1 MEKMI
6 LDYFWILSSF
16 IPKLTLKSA
25 LKLQKTIGYIFT
37 LTLVIGIAFPVFS
50 AVVAKNTL
58 TPNVS
63 ISPIQK
69 ALEKKKDIGSL
80 IPDNTYWNKNIIVVE
95 EYCRAFLISTF
106 VCCSVSFKKTLRKWK
121 GKPKKT
127 FRYSYSNEVLNSVHI
142 HKYCLCLVLAIELC
156 LCLILSIMT
165 LLTCLLLF
173 RPCYY
178 DLTKQ
183 HMF

>member
-25 LKLQKTIGYIFT
+25 LKLQKTIGYVFT

-69 ALEKKKDIGSL
+69 ALEKKKDKDILLNFSVYKFRSYKTTHVLKL
-80 IPDNTYWNKNIIVVE
+80 I
-95 EYCRAFLISTF
+95 
-106 VCCSVSFKKTLRKWK
+106 
-121 GKPKKT
+121 
-127 FRYSYSNEVLNSVHI
+127 
-142 HKYCLCLVLAIELC
+142 
-156 LCLILSIMT
+156 
-165 LLTCLLLF
+165 
-173 RPCYY
+173 
-178 DLTKQ
+178 
-183 HMF
+183 